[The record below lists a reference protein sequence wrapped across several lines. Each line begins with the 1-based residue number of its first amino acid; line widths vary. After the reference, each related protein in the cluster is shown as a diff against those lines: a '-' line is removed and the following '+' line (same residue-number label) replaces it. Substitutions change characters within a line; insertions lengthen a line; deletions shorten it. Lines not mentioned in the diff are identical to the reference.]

1 MIIVGSRVAAQT
13 TRGRTGGALVSIML
27 RRSTSSGSNNEE
39 KKDEKVN
46 TSNLVAAGHDNFD
59 MIFMMLMGIRTA
71 TGKFANLPARDL
83 TAADFDQKWDGD
95 FLKGGSPDTPAHG
108 NNDFRFRDFS
118 PLVFRQI
125 RERFGVM
132 TEDYL
137 LSLTSEYVL
146 VEMFTNSKSGSFF
159 FYSADYRFILK
170 TCTKREAAFLI
181 AALPQYHAHLM
192 QHRYTLLCRFFG
204 LHRVHLPG
212 MASGKKVYFVVMG
225 NVFPIDKPIHER
237 YDLKGSTRGRVTS
250 EEERQDPNVVLKD
263 LDWIRAGRKL
273 HLGADKKRRL
283 LAQIKKDC
291 ALLERLEVID
301 YSMLVGIHRASV
313 ARTPSRERESSRFYK
328 VARGK
333 AAAAAA
339 AGGMG
344 GSSVGAG
351 GSTVGGDRHSEVS
364 DSAVDISDGGGSSS
378 SSSARGPGASGAAG
392 SGEGGRAGGGEG
404 GEAAGV
410 QIVEAVSQQELHR
423 EHQRRGATSIQPA
436 TDRSDRGAPD
446 EPEVGKEVY
455 FVGCID
461 ILCEYGLKKQL
472 EHHYKAAKHGEKVG
486 AQNFSVVDPLQYS
499 TRFQNFIGEA
509 LD

>member
-1 MIIVGSRVAAQT
+1 
-13 TRGRTGGALVSIML
+13 ML
-27 RRSTSSGSNNEE
+27 RRSASSSSNGQRSDGG
-39 KKDEKVN
+39 DEMIN
-46 TSNLVAAGHDNFD
+46 TSKLVANGHENYD

-108 NNDFRFRDFS
+108 NHDFRFRDFS

-132 TEDYL
+132 TPDYL

-225 NVFPIDKPIHER
+225 NVFPIDKPIQER

-250 EEERQDPNVVLKD
+250 EAEREDPNVVLKD
-263 LDWIRAGRKL
+263 LDWIRSGRKM
-273 HLGADKKRRL
+273 HLGPDKKRRL

-301 YSMLVGIHRASV
+301 YSLLVGIHRASV
-313 ARTPSRERESSRFYK
+313 SRTPSRERESSRFYK
-328 VARGK
+328 VASRSK
-333 AAAAAA
+333 ATAVADGASMV
-339 AGGMG
+339 GGVGSVVGG
-344 GSSVGAG
+344 GSSV
-351 GSTVGGDRHSEVS
+351 VGIGDSCSDVS
-364 DSAVDISDGGGSSS
+364 GSAVDVSDAGSAVRGGGARGEGGGGGGREGDDGGG
-378 SSSARGPGASGAAG
+378 AAG
-392 SGEGGRAGGGEG
+392 GES
-404 GEAAGV
+404 AGV

-423 EHQRRGATSIQPA
+423 EHQRRSTSAQQP
-436 TDRSDRGAPD
+436 TDRSTDRGGPE

-486 AQNFSVVDPLQYS
+486 AQNFSVVDPVQYS
-499 TRFQNFIGEA
+499 TRFQNFVAEA